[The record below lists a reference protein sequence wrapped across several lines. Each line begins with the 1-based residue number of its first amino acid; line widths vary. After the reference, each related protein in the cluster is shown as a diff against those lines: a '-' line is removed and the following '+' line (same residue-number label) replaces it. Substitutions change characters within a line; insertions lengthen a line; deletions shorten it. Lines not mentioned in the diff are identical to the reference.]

1 MPKTKT
7 KAFSNLIISIILLA
21 FEAWA
26 YIQAAGFRQVKG
38 AYVQASTF
46 PQIMILGMGLF
57 TVVLL
62 VQSIVKLTVGMKPDD
77 FDNAPAPTLNPFKD
91 KGVGAALLV
100 IVLCVLYVLLF
111 EKLGY
116 VLVSALISMIIMWM
130 IGKRKPL
137 TVILVSVL
145 VPLVMWFIFY
155 KLLTVNIPMGVLQP
169 LRDLVDKL

>member
-7 KAFSNLIISIILLA
+7 KAFSNLIISILLLA
-21 FEAWA
+21 FEIWA
-26 YIQAAGFRQVKG
+26 YVESTGFRKVKG

-46 PQIMILGMGLF
+46 PQIMIIGMMIF

-62 VQSIVKLTVGMKPDD
+62 IQSVIKLVRGMKPTDPD
-77 FDNAPAPTLNPFKD
+77 AEAAPVLNPIKN
-91 KGVGAALLV
+91 KGFGAALLV
-100 IVLCVLYVLLF
+100 IALCALYNLLF
-111 EKLGY
+111 DKLGY
-116 VLVSALISMIIMWM
+116 VLVSALISIIIMVL

-145 VPLVMWFIFY
+145 VPLVMWVVFY

-169 LRDLVDKL
+169 LRDLVDRI